1 MLDSAPHLMESDM
14 GFCLPK
20 RRQKKGW
27 SLTFGRTATA
37 VFASLAMA
45 GAPAVPAYAAAQHA
59 SVPAGNDVSYPQCG
73 KTLPSGQAFGIVAVN
88 EGLPNNTNPCL
99 AAEIS
104 WAQISDGGT
113 RQPKVSLYVNTAD
126 PGNHGVTDW
135 PTNNNDPVYGNHA
148 ADPYGRCAG
157 GNSQAC
163 AWQYGWDMAL
173 MDARTRGVQSPGSY
187 RWWLDIETANSW
199 ESSAP
204 NNRADLEGMTSYF
217 RHIGA
222 KVRHLLNGQPVEPD
236 RGNRPAWQPALPPA
250 GLEARCQSARA
261 GEEELPSGPS
271 DRRRD
276 RHGHPVEDTVGEQRF
291 LLPCSASEGES
302 QAIVTAIAPCRS
314 ALIDHEIRPGGRH
327 EAGLSVRLN
336 AIDSG
341 FHVVPDGLGPADTGC

>member
-1 MLDSAPHLMESDM
+1 VLNSVSRLMKS
-14 GFCLPK
+14 GKSFRLPE
-20 RRQKKGW
+20 RRRKKDW
-27 SLTFGRTATA
+27 PTTFSRAVTALFA
-37 VFASLAMA
+37 VLAIT
-45 GAPAVPAYAAAQHA
+45 GTPAVAAYAAQQA
-59 SVPAGNDVSYPQCG
+59 SVSAGNDVSYPQCG

-104 WAQISDGGT
+104 WAQISSGGT
-113 RQPKVSLYVNTAD
+113 RQPKASLYVNTAD

-135 PTNNNDPVYGNHA
+135 PTNNNDPVFGNHA

-222 KVRHLLNGQPVEPD
+222 KVGIYSTASQWNPIVGTVRPGSPLYRLPDWRPGAKALAQAKKNCHLAPLTGGGTVTVTQWKTPSANSD
-236 RGNRPAWQPALPPA
+236 FSCPAPPA
-250 GLEARCQSARA
+250 KAK
-261 GEEELPSGPS
+261 
-271 DRRRD
+271 
-276 RHGHPVEDTVGEQRF
+276 VK
-291 LLPCSASEGES
+291 
-302 QAIVTAIAPCRS
+302 RS
-314 ALIDHEIRPGGRH
+314 
-327 EAGLSVRLN
+327 
-336 AIDSG
+336 
-341 FHVVPDGLGPADTGC
+341 